1 MRTSYIGIGATI
13 AMLASTFPAFAQNA
27 GPASDTG
34 ARPGH
39 EIGVGT
45 SLPLSNKASN
55 VNSSD
60 ARSTVAP
67 TLPSPPMG
75 ENASPNDYLMA
86 ARKSLVHGQTGMAQQ
101 SLEMAQTR
109 LLDRSVMASQT
120 DNASQDP
127 RVKRIEDARQAL
139 GNGDNKLAMQMI
151 DSMLAP

>member
-1 MRTSYIGIGATI
+1 MRKSYIGIGATI
-13 AMLASTFPAFAQNA
+13 AVLAASFPALAQNA
-27 GPASDTG
+27 GTANDTG

-39 EIGVGT
+39 EIGTGT

-55 VNSSD
+55 IHSSD

-67 TLPSPPMG
+67 TLPSPPLD

-86 ARKSLVHGQTGMAQQ
+86 ARKSLSNGQTGMAQQ

-109 LLDRSVMASQT
+109 LLDRSVLASQA

-139 GNGDNKLAMQMI
+139 GNGDRKLAMQMI
-151 DSMLAP
+151 DSVLAP